1 MKRNL
6 AIKPIYSTCTCS
18 YHEDSSREYFPVYPQ
33 LLPTPPQPLHKP
45 VSPLLLPL
53 SLFGMRQEKKW
64 KAAPSDPTWRA
75 SPEAEKPFVPPP
87 HAIRVSRFWRAAIP
101 KRGDIGVACVTR
113 YKLFACYY
121 CIGGTSVAATGT
133 KADATT
139 RSTDN
144 IRRNTRVGFA

>member
-1 MKRNL
+1 MCWFTFLFLNGHDFIFFFN
-6 AIKPIYSTCTCS
+6 AV
-18 YHEDSSREYFPVYPQ
+18 EVYCASDRA
-33 LLPTPPQPLHKP
+33 LF
-45 VSPLLLPL
+45 LLPL

-64 KAAPSDPTWRA
+64 TTAPSDPTWRA

-87 HAIRVSRFWRAAIP
+87 HAFRVSRFWRAAIP